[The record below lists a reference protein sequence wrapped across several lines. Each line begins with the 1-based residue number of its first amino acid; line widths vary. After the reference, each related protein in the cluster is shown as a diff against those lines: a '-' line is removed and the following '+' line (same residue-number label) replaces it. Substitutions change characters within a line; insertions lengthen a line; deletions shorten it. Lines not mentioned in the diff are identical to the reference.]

1 MHDTL
6 NDRFRK
12 KKKMLWHGL
21 RYFYFTLLEI
31 EKNRIISDCTLR
43 KNINIPIKRNV
54 RANSNIDTIGSFHI
68 CLIMWK
74 N

>member
-31 EKNRIISDCTLR
+31 EKNRKKIGLIFFRFLSDIALKE
-43 KNINIPIKRNV
+43 KNGLEFN
-54 RANSNIDTIGSFHI
+54 
-68 CLIMWK
+68 
-74 N
+74 